1 MAIVNHRILS
11 SLMTS
16 TIELLVVAKAI
27 VNSEN
32 KRARGVSAP
41 ADTPRAQFSFYFRLR
56 QTCATPSP
64 LVLLKQ
70 IPRVHLVRHV
80 RELVAPKVDDD
91 HVQPALKASRSWAT
105 SEQRTPA
112 CPAWARRPTQVLPW
126 PSRAS

>member
-1 MAIVNHRILS
+1 MRLLTMTIVNNRILS

-56 QTCATPSP
+56 QTCAIPSP
-64 LVLLKQ
+64 LVPLKQ
-70 IPRVHLVRHV
+70 IPRVHLVSHV
-80 RELVAPKVDDD
+80 RELVLQRLATITS
-91 HVQPALKASRSWAT
+91 QPALKASRSWVT
-105 SEQRTPA
+105 SEPKN
-112 CPAWARRPTQVLPW
+112 
-126 PSRAS
+126 SGASSVGS